1 MAMPKKLEIILLI
14 NVLAWLHNYC
24 IGALPDNEENNIP
37 VELDV
42 DMLNIMNQAGGYVEL
57 KDVAEHSMENLPIS

>member
-1 MAMPKKLEIILLI
+1 M
-14 NVLAWLHNYC
+14 LAWLHNYC